1 LIWLVEV
8 FGDRVDTRKQWVHPS
23 IANLS
28 QKSAASEKP
37 DIAALLMISAKT
49 AFYRPTA
56 DIAILFYHAFDWPL
70 KADTTHLFQAFL

>member
-1 LIWLVEV
+1 MLICSICLTT
-8 FGDRVDTRKQWVHPS
+8 DTV
-23 IANLS
+23 AT
-28 QKSAASEKP
+28 AASEKP